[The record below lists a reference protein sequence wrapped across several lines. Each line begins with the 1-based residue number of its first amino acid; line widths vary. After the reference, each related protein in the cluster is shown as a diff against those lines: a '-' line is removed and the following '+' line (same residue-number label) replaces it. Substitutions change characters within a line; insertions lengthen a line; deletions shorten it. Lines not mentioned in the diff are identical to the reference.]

1 MRARFMPSVDVVGFP
16 GTLFERF
23 AGSPANSLM
32 RLLVFLS
39 PVTLRGGRPCIVE
52 VFEAR

>member
-1 MRARFMPSVDVVGFP
+1 MPSADVLGFP
-16 GTLFERF
+16 GTLLERF

-39 PVTLRGGRPCIVE
+39 PVTLRGGGAAAVE
-52 VFEAR
+52 VFEVR